1 MPGVFTKASR
11 PVLAGTYFNF
21 LMAQPDIVA
30 PSVGQTVCVAFT
42 HTWGPFKTATLCTSF
57 SDFLAK
63 FGGDPTN
70 PSSGYIAVKEAFLG
84 EASADFG
91 GAGAVLA
98 YRMGGTTGGAGIAA
112 SKATKTLQN
121 TTPVVALTLS
131 AKYEGT
137 SGNNLRLTVQDDP
150 TATNDQLIIADN
162 NGVVLET
169 YVYLDTD
176 INGLA
181 AAINAGSRLVTA
193 VANINGVKLTNI
205 AATPMTGGG
214 DGQTLVA
221 QDYTDVMT
229 ALEVQRFGVLVFENL
244 TDIPITTSLKTWA
257 ANQQN
262 VGRRFFTVVGGL
274 LNETIA
280 TAVARSTSLNHEDFI
295 NVGVGS
301 VRDTDTLDI
310 NGAPVVLSSAQLAP
324 RIAGIVANR
333 GVRMALTFAKL
344 PGLEMIAGA
353 DAAGIVTAYDNGV
366 IVLSRSS
373 DAQATV
379 RIEKGLTTYLTKT
392 NTAKPKAI
400 YSNPKFVAVMH
411 GLQQDLGLW
420 ADENIIGRTTV
431 DDDTRASVLAHVN
444 ALLGQY
450 ELIGAVQPAWAASV
464 DPVPPPS
471 DDDSFVAFLIA
482 CKFGRSTEQ
491 VYFSIQAG

>member
-1 MPGVFTKASR
+1 MPGIFSKASR

-21 LMAQPDIVA
+21 LVSQPPVVS
-30 PSVGQTVCVAFT
+30 PSAGQTVAVCFT
-42 HTWGPFKTATLCTSF
+42 HTWGPLEEATLCNSF
-57 SDFLAK
+57 SDFLEK
-63 FGGDPTN
+63 FGGDPLS
-70 PSSGYIAVKEAFLG
+70 PSPGYVAVKEAFLG
-84 EASADFG
+84 EASVDFG

-98 YRMGGTTGGAGIAA
+98 YRMGGTGAA
-112 SKATKTLQN
+112 KATTAIG
-121 TTPVVALTLS
+121 TLTLT

-137 SGNNLRLTVQDDP
+137 SGNALRVTAQDDP
-150 TATNDQLIIADN
+150 TPTNNQLVILDN

-176 INGLA
+176 IPGLA
-181 AAINAGSRLVTA
+181 AQINAASRYVTA
-193 VANINGVKLTNI
+193 VGTGSTALTPVV
-205 AATPMTGGG
+205 AQAMTGGN
-214 DGQTLVA
+214 DGATLVA
-221 QDYTDVMT
+221 QDYTDTMT
-229 ALEVQRFGVLVFENL
+229 ALEVQRFGALVFENL
-244 TDIPITTSLKTWA
+244 TDSAIQASLKTWA
-257 ANQQN
+257 ANQQK
-262 VGRRFFTVVGGL
+262 VGRRFFTVVGGAL
-274 LNETIA
+274 DETIT
-280 TAVARSTSLNHEDFI
+280 TAVSRSVSMNHEDII

-301 VRDTDTLDI
+301 VRDNDTVDV
-310 NGAPVVLSSAQLAP
+310 NGNPVVLSSAQLAP
-324 RIAGIVANR
+324 RIAGVVANR

-344 PGLEMIAGA
+344 PGLELVKGA

-366 IVLSRSS
+366 VVLSRAS
-373 DAQATV
+373 DAAATV

-444 ALLGQY
+444 ELLRQY
-450 ELIGAVQPAWAASV
+450 QLIGAVQPGWGASV
-464 DPVPPPS
+464 DPIPPPS